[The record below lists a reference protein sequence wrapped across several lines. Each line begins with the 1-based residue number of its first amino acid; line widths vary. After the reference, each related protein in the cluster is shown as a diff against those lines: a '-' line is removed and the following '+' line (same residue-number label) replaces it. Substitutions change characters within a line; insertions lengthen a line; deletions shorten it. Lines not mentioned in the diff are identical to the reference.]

1 MNERG
6 QYGRI
11 RVAASTGPVTSPS
24 QVDRPADKTIRTPR
38 GAQDLPA
45 QDLPI
50 PAGLSWAYQAELN
63 NQADILFWH
72 DTNYKPGQ
80 RLNPA
85 DPRDRAMIPQWWA
98 ARRRVE
104 QGWSPR
110 GLLRERASQAALN
123 MQQSDPRPLILYSAG
138 PGGSEMRSF
147 DIGDRRA
154 VEIAHARL
162 RDASYVAIFNANDP
176 KFPRPIYEAYPQGET
191 EIDPPPP
198 NVSGDLPPVIRHE
211 GLTLRP
217 LSPQDAADQVASLSQ
232 MQGDGWI
239 DFEGRRRLRPRLLDV
254 YRPGDVIYA
263 WDGPW
268 GMLAGSC
275 GVAIVRNGNVVE
287 TFTKW
292 VS

>member
-1 MNERG
+1 MNQRG
-6 QYGRI
+6 QYGRV

-24 QVDRPADKTIRTPR
+24 QVDRPAVATRPPR
-38 GAQDLPA
+38 GPRGDEDPG
-45 QDLPI
+45 I
-50 PAGLSWAYQAELN
+50 PGSLFWAYQAELN

-110 GLLRERASQAALN
+110 GLLRERASQAALH
-123 MQQSDPRPLILYSAG
+123 MQQSDPRPIILYSAG

-147 DIGDRRA
+147 DAGDRRA
-154 VEIAHARL
+154 DELAHARL
-162 RDASYVAIFNANDP
+162 RDASYVAIFNTNDP
-176 KFPRPIYEAYPQGET
+176 KFPRPVYEAFPQGEI
-191 EIDPPPP
+191 EIDQPAPPP
-198 NVSGDLPPVIRHE
+198 NVSGDVPPVINHE

-217 LSPQDAADQVASLSQ
+217 MSPEDAAEQVATLAQ
-232 MQGDGWI
+232 FQGDGWI
-239 DFEGRRRLRPRLLDV
+239 DFQGRRQGRPRLLDV
-254 YRPGDVIYA
+254 YRPGDVIYY

-268 GMLAGSC
+268 SVLSGSR
-275 GVAIVRNGNVVE
+275 GVAVVRNGNVVE
-287 TFTKW
+287 TFTTM

>member
-1 MNERG
+1 MNHRG
-6 QYGRI
+6 QYGGV

-24 QVDRPADKTIRTPR
+24 QVDRPAARATKPPR
-38 GAQDLPA
+38 GNH
-45 QDLPI
+45 DLPI
-50 PAGLSWAYQAELN
+50 PGALSWAYQAELN

-98 ARRRVE
+98 AHRRVE

-123 MQQSDPRPLILYSAG
+123 MQQSDPRPIILYSAG
-138 PGGSEMRSF
+138 AGGSEMRSF
-147 DIGDRRA
+147 DVGDRRA
-154 VEIAHARL
+154 DEIAHARL

-176 KFPRPIYEAYPQGET
+176 KFPRPTRSAAADRSRSHPGDTPRRSGEVPPT
-191 EIDPPPP
+191 IDY
-198 NVSGDLPPVIRHE
+198 E
-211 GLTLRP
+211 GLSLRP
-217 LSPQDAADQVASLSQ
+217 LSPEDAAEQVVALSHAP
-232 MQGDGWI
+232 GDGWI
-239 DFEGRRRLRPRLLDV
+239 DFEGRRQRRPRLLDV
-254 YRPGDVIYA
+254 YRPGDVIYY

-268 GMLAGSC
+268 GVLSGSR
-275 GVAIVRNGNVVE
+275 GIAVVRNGNVVE
-287 TFTKW
+287 TFTTM